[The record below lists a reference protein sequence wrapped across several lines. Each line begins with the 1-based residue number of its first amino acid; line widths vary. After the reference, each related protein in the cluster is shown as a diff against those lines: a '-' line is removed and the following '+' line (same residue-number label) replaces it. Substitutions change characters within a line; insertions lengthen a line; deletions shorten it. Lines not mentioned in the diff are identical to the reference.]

1 MKQLIQVQRSFEPKA
16 GEPRHL
22 FWPCCEQFV
31 TLSIWFVSQINFL
44 QIQIERSDWR
54 LLRSFF
60 DPKFFIPPSPIV
72 GNAEDW
78 SMLPV
83 PVFQQSLILSFFF
96 LIKWGPLSYLAL
108 CPFSAGRSKGNLTGY
123 ILLSLQSFTFSSC
136 LHPRMRKTISRLS
149 VAIKYTYR
157 FCMMLLQWKVEEKEG
172 VLVSALESFVRRSI
186 QKHKK
191 EDNGMRLF
199 CGLPS
204 WTCADELY

>member
-1 MKQLIQVQRSFEPKA
+1 MSSLWPWVYGLSLRLIFFRYKLRGQIGGCWGPFLIQNS
-16 GEPRHL
+16 
-22 FWPCCEQFV
+22 
-31 TLSIWFVSQINFL
+31 SS
-44 QIQIERSDWR
+44 
-54 LLRSFF
+54 
-60 DPKFFIPPSPIV
+60 PPSLW
-72 GNAEDW
+72 G
-78 SMLPV
+78 MLRIDLCSR
-83 PVFQQSLILSFFF
+83 FLCFNSLWFCHFFF

-108 CPFSAGRSKGNLTGY
+108 CPFSVGCSKGNLIGY